1 MIYSETGAIVPIVKS
16 LLGLTDTGKDALIEL
31 LTDSTV
37 AEILAYCRMDVLPY
51 QLQAVAAQITAGVY
65 RMGGYGS
72 EELPRDVASIS
83 EGERSISFEARGGK
97 NASADVFAEYRSRL
111 EPWVNRKG
119 RVPSDVG

>member
-72 EELPRDVASIS
+72 EELPQDVTSIS
-83 EGERSISFEARGGK
+83 EGDRSLSFKARGSTSMSGIME
-97 NASADVFAEYRSRL
+97 DYRSRL
-111 EPWVNRKG
+111 EPWVNRRG